1 MDNEML
7 ESANVDFVISP
18 LHMRDWLDVCIIN
31 GRKGILP
38 DKAHK
43 DDAGFDF
50 FAPLDMEPVV
60 LKPGEDCVVQTG
72 IRVAVPKGWALL
84 GVNKSGVATKK
95 KLTLGAKLIDSGYT
109 GELGIHL
116 FNIGNGEA
124 KIEPGD
130 KIAQFVLIPIGRAEI
145 EAIDEDEYWRRHD
158 GSARGVGG
166 FGSTGEK

>member
-1 MDNEML
+1 MDIGSSVQGL
-7 ESANVDFVISP
+7 
-18 LHMRDWLDVCIIN
+18 LGVCIIK
-31 GRKGILP
+31 GRQGILP
-38 DKAHK
+38 VKAHPE
-43 DDAGFDF
+43 DAGFDF
-50 FAPLDMEPVV
+50 FAPGDMKPVT

-72 IRVAVPKGWALL
+72 VRVAVPRGWALL

-124 KIEPGD
+124 RIEPKD
-130 KIAQFVLIPIGRAEI
+130 KIAQFVMIPIGNAEA
-145 EAIDEDEYWRRHD
+145 EPMDEDEYWRRYD
-158 GSARGVGG
+158 GSARGAGG